1 MKDFKSDIDE
11 LTDAVIFLLGKQT
24 VRQKYSSV
32 DSSGA
37 HTVWGEREIP
47 DEEAQEII
55 QKLIDV
61 RGKK

>member
-11 LTDAVIFLLGKQT
+11 LTDAVIFLLDKQT
-24 VRQKYSSV
+24 VNQPYSSV
-32 DSSGA
+32 DPSGMC
-37 HTVWGEREIP
+37 TVWGEREVP

-61 RGKK
+61 RNKK